1 MRLLSVRTLLVA
13 AAAALAAGGVGI
25 ATGAIPDSSG
35 KVTVCYARIGGIVR
49 VIDTEKSPRQS
60 CIANLETQLVLNQKG
75 PAGATGPTGD
85 PGPKGATGAQG
96 PPGSDGAPG
105 AKGDRGPTG
114 DTGPQGEPGP
124 IGVHI
129 HRVFHNFDVQPGATV
144 LAFAECPANMQL
156 LSGSH
161 TITDGLTIT
170 DEGPGSDTAWIY
182 RATNPTAQRGVAQAR
197 ARCIEV
203 ATVTSEDQ

>member
-1 MRLLSVRTLLVA
+1 MRSLSVRTLLVA
-13 AAAALAAGGVGI
+13 TAAALAAGGVGI

-75 PAGATGPTGD
+75 PAGATGP
-85 PGPKGATGAQG
+85 KGEAGAQG

-105 AKGDRGPTG
+105 AKGDRGPAG
-114 DTGPQGEPGP
+114 ATGPQGEPGP

-129 HRVFHNFDVQPGATV
+129 HRVFHNFDVPPGATV
-144 LAFAECPANMQL
+144 LAGAECPANMQI

-161 TITDGLTIT
+161 VITPGLTIT
-170 DEGPGSDTAWIY
+170 DEGQGADSDWSY
-182 RATNPTAQRGVAQAR
+182 RATNPTAEPGLTQAR

-203 ATVTSEDQ
+203 ATVTSENQ